1 MGTGGGE
8 VMLEIKVL
16 KDGLSDYELC
26 VTKITELF
34 HKIDNEEMNLQN
46 KLAHKEWQG
55 KSKDKCET
63 ILSLT
68 TEYKKNIKEILEQM
82 NAKEL
87 ELKHNTIDYVVNS
100 AVVKSL

>member
-1 MGTGGGE
+1 
-8 VMLEIKVL
+8 MLEIKIL

-26 VTKITELF
+26 VTKITDLF
-34 HKIDNEEMNLQN
+34 DKIDKLEFSLRS
-46 KLAHKEWQG
+46 KLAQKEWQG

-68 TEYKKNIKEILEQM
+68 TEYKKNIKEILEQL

-87 ELKHNTIDYVVNS
+87 ELKHNAIDYVVNS
-100 AVVKSL
+100 TVVKSL

>member
-1 MGTGGGE
+1 
-8 VMLEIKVL
+8 MLEIKIL

-26 VTKITELF
+26 VTKITDLF
-34 HKIDNEEMNLQN
+34 DKIDKLEFSLRS
-46 KLAHKEWQG
+46 KLAQKEWQG